1 MSRHKPHAP
10 HKFEGTPNPA
20 LDGIKSHVRDNGGW
34 SARSWIKRATPQRPP
49 LEEAPS
55 VKVFAVQHGDR
66 RFAVR
71 APTLEGAMQRLTVLL
86 TD

>member
-10 HKFEGTPNPA
+10 HKFGGTPNPA
-20 LDGIKSHVRDNGGW
+20 LDGIKQHVRDNGGW
-34 SARSWIKRATPQRPP
+34 SARSWIKRATPPP
-49 LEEAPS
+49 QPVEEAPI

-71 APTLEGAMQRLTVLL
+71 APTLETAMQRLTALL
-86 TD
+86 TV